1 MRRVE
6 AMKVGEI
13 MTQDVITVAP
23 QTPIREAASLMVDHG
38 ISGLPVVDERGTL
51 VGVLSEGDLIL
62 RQRARQRVP
71 WWRAFF
77 QDGERL
83 ARDYQKA
90 AGTTVVEV
98 MTKAVISVS
107 PDLPIE
113 AAALI
118 LDQRRIR
125 RVPVVAGGRVV
136 GIVSRGDLVKVLAR
150 APSPVGGP
158 PSDSQLV
165 SEMRERLAKEPWV
178 SHQGI
183 VVDAENGEIVIWG
196 LVASEAEK
204 SAVETMARALPG
216 VKGVR
221 SRLLVESEIPYSYG
235 M

>member
-6 AMKVGEI
+6 AMKIREI
-13 MTQDVITVAP
+13 MTRDVITVAP
-23 QTPIREAASLMVDHG
+23 QTPIREAASLMVDHSV
-38 ISGLPVVDERGTL
+38 SGLPVVDERGEL

-77 QDGERL
+77 RDGEQL
-83 ARDYQKA
+83 AREYQKA
-90 AGTTVVEV
+90 AGTTVAEV

-125 RVPVVAGGRVV
+125 RVPVVADGRVV

-150 APSPVGGP
+150 APSPVDGP
-158 PSDSQLV
+158 TSDSQLV
-165 SEMRERLAKEPWV
+165 SEMRARLAKEAWV
-178 SHQGI
+178 SHHGI
-183 VVDAENGEIVIWG
+183 VVGAENGELLVWG

-204 SAVETMARALPG
+204 SAVETMARSLPG

>member
-1 MRRVE
+1 
-6 AMKVGEI
+6 MKIEEI
-13 MTQDVITVAP
+13 MTRDVIIVAP
-23 QTPIREAASLMVDHG
+23 QTSIHEAARLMVDHG
-38 ISGLPVVDERGTL
+38 VSGLPVVDEQGKL

-77 QDGERL
+77 HDGERL
-83 ARDYQKA
+83 AREYQKA
-90 AGTTVVEV
+90 AGTTAEEV

-125 RVPVVAGGRVV
+125 RVPVVADGRVV
-136 GIVSRGDLVKVLAR
+136 GIVSRGDLVKVLAN

-158 PSDSQLV
+158 TSDSQLV
-165 SEMRERLAKEPWV
+165 SEMRVRLAQEPWV
-178 SHQGI
+178 THHGI
-183 VVDAENGEIVIWG
+183 VVDAKNGELLIWG
-196 LVASEAEK
+196 LVASRAEK
-204 SAVETMARALPG
+204 SALETMARSLPG

-221 SRLLVESEIPYSYG
+221 SQLLVESEAPYSYG